1 MDVYIFVVGIIVGI
15 LIVVYF
21 IPRSWF
27 KKIQESTL
35 IGPLSLEKK
44 PQIGK
49 TEDSQLLLSATN
61 TGSFQAFVYPMPL
74 QRTGEMT
81 FCSESNHGQPG
92 QEDCS
97 TGRFGICSCIGNDCS
112 TCKHNG
118 YVNILNISNVVR
130 IELLAAPDASRQ
142 GSASVQLVARC
153 LRKKEGNVATEV
165 VEETLVLPNIPFQ
178 KWTMITVARE
188 GRRFDIYYNNS
199 IVLSKR
205 IQYILD
211 SGSAVAPVVAGDPR
225 LDGMIA
231 HVNIVPKKFTAS
243 DVSNTY
249 KNKADTNG
257 EPYLGGDTALLS
269 TITKMTP
276 FCKDGSCV
284 NGPNIKPAS
293 PLMNWETNYA

>member
-15 LIVVYF
+15 LLVLYF

-35 IGPLSLEKK
+35 VGPLTLAEK

-49 TEDSQLLLSATN
+49 TEDSQLLLSASN
-61 TGSFQAFVYPMPL
+61 TGSFQAFVYPLPL

-81 FCSESNHGQPG
+81 FCSDTPG
-92 QEDCS
+92 QENCS
-97 TGRFGICSCIGNDCS
+97 TGRFGICSCVGNDCS
-112 TCKHNG
+112 SCKHKG

-130 IELLAAPDASRQ
+130 VELLAAPDAGRQ

-153 LRKKEGNVATEV
+153 LRKKEGAVATEV

-188 GRRFDIYYNNS
+188 GRRFDVYYNNS

-211 SGSAVAPVVAGDPR
+211 SGSAVSPIIAGDPR

-257 EPYLGGDTALLS
+257 EPYLAGDTQLLS
-269 TITKMTP
+269 MITNMTP
-276 FCKDGSCV
+276 YCKDGSCV

-293 PLMNWETNYA
+293 PLMSWDTSYA

>member
-1 MDVYIFVVGIIVGI
+1 MWLYVFGI
-15 LIVVYF
+15 LTGLLVAMYF
-21 IPRSWF
+21 VPRSWF
-27 KKIQESTL
+27 KKIQESKL
-35 IGPLSLEKK
+35 VGPLTLNNK

-49 TEDSQLLLSATN
+49 TEDSQILLSATN
-61 TGSFQAFVYPMPL
+61 TGSLQAFVYPMPL

-81 FCSESNHGQPG
+81 FCSDSNHGQPG

-97 TGRFGICSCIGNDCS
+97 TGRYGICSCIGNDCS

-118 YVNILNISNVVR
+118 YVNILNVSNILR
-130 IELLAAPDASRQ
+130 IELLAAPDAGRQ
-142 GSASVQLVARC
+142 GSASVQLIARC
-153 LRKKEGNVATEV
+153 LRKKEGQATTEV
-165 VEETLVLPNIPFQ
+165 IEETLVLPNIPFQ

-205 IQYILD
+205 VQYILD
-211 SGSAVAPVVAGDPR
+211 SGSAVSPIIAGDPR
-225 LDGMIA
+225 LHGLIA
-231 HVNIVPKKFTAS
+231 HVNIVPRKFTAS

-257 EPYLGGDTALLS
+257 EPYLGGDTALLTS
-269 TITKMTP
+269 ITNLTP

-293 PLMNWETNYA
+293 PLMDWETEYA